1 MIHNKFFKVIAL
13 GLLLSSTACDPL
25 DVEPQASLPAETA
38 FNTRTGAE
46 AGLVGAYSALQSAN
60 YMGLRYF
67 VFSDLT
73 ADNAMHTGT
82 FPSFAQIAQ
91 RNILPE
97 NVELSNMWN
106 AIYVGINRANNLI
119 ANVPN
124 VEDPAFNKESVLA
137 QARFL
142 RAYHYFN
149 LINYFGGST
158 TGYGDNGLGVP
169 LRTEPTLTPEDAA
182 PTARASEAEVI
193 AQVLADLDFAIE
205 NLPESFAGAAGKGRA
220 TQAAALALKSRVQLY
235 QKNYQAAADL
245 AQQVIET
252 DRFTLVDNYRDI
264 YEQRNTAEAIWE
276 LQFDPVNSNSIA
288 FFWLPT
294 ALGGRN
300 EVSPSTSLA
309 AAHEEGDERLNTNVL
324 TSTYTG
330 KYTRISDGTDHVLLI
345 RYAEVL
351 LNRAEALARIG
362 GAENLLEATN
372 LLNEVRERAELAPIV
387 PLTQEALID
396 AILQER
402 RVELANEGHRWFDL
416 RRTGRAAEELN
427 ITDLNR
433 LRWPIPQREILNAEE
448 LVEQNPGY

>member
-1 MIHNKFFKVIAL
+1 MIHNKYFKIVAL

-38 FNTRTGAE
+38 LDNRTGAE
-46 AGLVGAYSALQSAN
+46 AGLIGAYSALQSVN

-67 VFSDLT
+67 TFADLT
-73 ADNAMHTGT
+73 ADNAIHSGT
-82 FPSFAQIAQ
+82 FPSFAQISQ
-91 RNILPE
+91 QNILPD

-106 AIYVGINRANNLI
+106 AIYAGINRANNLI

-124 VEDPAFNKESVLA
+124 VDDPAFNQESVLG

-158 TGYGDNGLGVP
+158 TGFGDNGLGVP
-169 LRTEPTLTPEDAA
+169 LRTEPTITPEDAN
-182 PTARASEAEVI
+182 PTPRASEAEVI
-193 AQVLADLDFAIE
+193 ALVLEDLDYAIA

-235 QKNYQAAADL
+235 QGNYQDAAEL
-245 AQQVIET
+245 AQQVIESE
-252 DRFTLVDNYRDI
+252 RFTLVDNYQDI
-264 YEQRNTAEAIWE
+264 YEQRNTAESIWE
-276 LQFDPVNSNSIA
+276 LQFDPVNDNSIA

-294 ALGGRN
+294 GLGGRN
-300 EVSPSTSLA
+300 EVSPSPDLA

-324 TSTYTG
+324 TPTYTG
-330 KYTRISDGTDHVLLI
+330 KYTRISDGTDHVMLI

-351 LNRAEALARIG
+351 LNRAEALARLG
-362 GAENLLEATN
+362 GIENLLEATS
-372 LLNEVRERAELAPIV
+372 LLNEVRERAELAPV
-387 PLTQEALID
+387 VELTQEALID

-402 RVELANEGHRWFDL
+402 RIELANEGHRWFDL
-416 RRTGRAAEELN
+416 RRTQRAAEELE
-427 ITDLNR
+427 ITDPNR
-433 LRWPIPQREILNAEE
+433 LLWPIPQREVLNSED

>member
-1 MIHNKFFKVIAL
+1 MLHTRYFKMIAL
-13 GLLLSSTACDPL
+13 SMLLSAAACDPL
-25 DVEPQASLPAETA
+25 DVEPQASLPADAA
-38 FNTRTGAE
+38 FNNRTGAE
-46 AGLVGAYSALQSAN
+46 AGLIGAYSALQSVN

-67 VFSDLT
+67 TFADLT

-91 RNILPE
+91 RSILPE

-106 AIYVGINRANNLI
+106 AIYTGINRANNLI
-119 ANVPN
+119 QNVPS
-124 VEDPAFNKESVLA
+124 VDDPAFNKESVLA

-149 LINYFGGST
+149 LINYFGGSP

-169 LRTEPTLTPEDAA
+169 LRTTPTLTPGDAN
-182 PTARASEAEVI
+182 PTPRASEQEVI
-193 AQVLADLDFAIE
+193 NLVMEDLNYAIT

-220 TQAAALALKSRVQLY
+220 TKWAALALASRVQLY
-235 QKNYQAAADL
+235 QDNYQQAAEF
-245 AQQVIET
+245 AQQVIASG
-252 DRFTLVDNYRDI
+252 RYMLVPNYRDI
-264 YEQRNTAEAIWE
+264 YELKNTAEAIWE

-294 ALGGRN
+294 SLGGRN
-300 EVSPSTSLA
+300 EVSPTTGLA
-309 AAHEEGDERLNTNVL
+309 AAHEAGDERLATNVL

-330 KYTRISDGTDHVLLI
+330 KYTRVSDGTDHVLLI

-362 GAENLLEATN
+362 GAENLVEATS
-372 LLNEVRERAELAPIV
+372 LLNQVRARAELTPVV
-387 PLTQEALID
+387 PLSQEALID
-396 AILQER
+396 TILAER

-416 RRTGRAAEELN
+416 RRTGRASAVLGV
-427 ITDLNR
+427 TDPNKL
-433 LRWPIPQREILNAEE
+433 LWPIPQREILNSED
-448 LVEQNPGY
+448 